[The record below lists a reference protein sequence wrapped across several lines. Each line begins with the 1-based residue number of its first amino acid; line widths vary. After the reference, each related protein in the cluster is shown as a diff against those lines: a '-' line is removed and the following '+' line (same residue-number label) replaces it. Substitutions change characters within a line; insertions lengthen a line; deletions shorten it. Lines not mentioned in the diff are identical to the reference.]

1 MWARCC
7 YANENSNALNNILFI
22 LDAEKCRCS
31 IVSNINYL
39 SDYFISGVRKKVE
52 DLCGCNDELIRPL
65 NKKSEFGT
73 RMNKNSTIQGMQV
86 VHQNLRHQ
94 ESLEAKINNQNEQ
107 TPQNDL
113 KQKQSHS
120 IWSLQDQRGNTK
132 DSSQT
137 LVKII
142 NQ

>member
-1 MWARCC
+1 M
-7 YANENSNALNNILFI
+7 
-22 LDAEKCRCS
+22 
-31 IVSNINYL
+31 
-39 SDYFISGVRKKVE
+39 
-52 DLCGCNDELIRPL
+52 IRPL
-65 NKKSEFGT
+65 NEKSEFRT

-94 ESLEAKINNQNEQ
+94 ESSEAKISNQNEQ

-120 IWSLQDQRGNTK
+120 IWSLQDQRQNTK